1 MKKKLTKQTKPISI
15 NEIKRNWYL
24 IDVKDKV
31 LGRVAPKIAW
41 LLQGKNKSNYVSYL
55 DNGDYVVVINA
66 EKVKFT
72 GKKLD
77 QKIYTHYTGYPG
89 GLKTITLKELM
100 KKSPEKVVINAVSGM
115 LPKNKFRDQRL
126 KRLFVFKDENHTFN
140 INNINIIKVN

>member
-24 IDVKDKV
+24 IDVKNKV
-31 LGRVAPKIAW
+31 LGRVTPKIAW

-89 GLKTITLKELM
+89 GLKIITLKELM
-100 KKSPEKVVINAVSGM
+100 KKSPEKVIINAVSGM

-126 KRLFVFKDENHTFN
+126 KRLFVFKDENYTFN

>member
-89 GLKTITLKELM
+89 GLKIITLKELM
-100 KKSPEKVVINAVSGM
+100 KKSPEKVIINAVSGM

-126 KRLFVFKDENHTFN
+126 KRLFVFKDENYTFN